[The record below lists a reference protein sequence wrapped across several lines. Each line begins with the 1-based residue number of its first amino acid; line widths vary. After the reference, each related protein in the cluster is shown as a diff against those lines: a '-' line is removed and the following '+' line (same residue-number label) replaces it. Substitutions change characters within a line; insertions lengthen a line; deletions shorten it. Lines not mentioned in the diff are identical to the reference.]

1 MKTSKIRANTEVE
14 ATSMTTQLPPR
25 RRTDDEASEH
35 FAEADDDF
43 AIPLDDDL
51 DPLDDLDLDDDDF

>member
-1 MKTSKIRANTEVE
+1 MTMQIPPKGRNEEV
-14 ATSMTTQLPPR
+14 SSGNF
-25 RRTDDEASEH
+25 DEE
-35 FAEADDDF
+35 DDDF